1 MAQSQLSFPVSQYVG
16 TRKLNWTDSQNKG
29 FIAYACTVK
38 GDVLRYGQSSDLI
51 QGSTWRGVGIK

>member
-1 MAQSQLSFPVSQYVG
+1 MSQYVATG
-16 TRKLNWTDSQNKG
+16 KLNWTDSQNKG
-29 FIAYACTVK
+29 FIAYASTVK

>member
-1 MAQSQLSFPVSQYVG
+1 MSQYVG

>member
-1 MAQSQLSFPVSQYVG
+1 MAQSQLSFPVSQYVATG
-16 TRKLNWTDSQNKG
+16 KLNWTDSQNKG
-29 FIAYACTVK
+29 FIAYASTVK